1 MPQHCEF
8 ESKEVNWEVDGIKIY
23 GTLTTPTGEDTSK
36 AVVFVAGSGP
46 TDRDWCSPL
55 LPGTNGSAKLIAEE
69 LSQRGFI
76 TLRYD
81 KRGSGPNIKETMAKM
96 IGKISMKSHMDELE
110 GAVKTTLSHI
120 KTSSKSM
127 FALTN
132 SEGAIHALNYQV
144 QSTSNRFKGIVLT
157 GAPGRSIGQVA
168 RSQIQNQ
175 LKSLPNADDL
185 LKRYDA
191 TIDSFV
197 SGQPIMP
204 DPSLPEGIRLLLQ
217 GLASPA
223 NLPFARELWT
233 YNASDFISKVPE
245 PALIMIGKKDIQVDW
260 QVDGKA
266 LQEATIG
273 KENISFSYPDNADHV
288 LKHEERPREK
298 ILSDAT
304 LRYNTE
310 DRVLDYEAMN
320 TILKWLLR
328 ISNLT

>member
-1 MPQHCEF
+1 MPQNCEF

-23 GTLTTPTGEDTSK
+23 GTLTKPTGEDTSK

-96 IGKISMKSHMDELE
+96 IGKISMKSHLDELE

-120 KTSSKSM
+120 KANPKSM

-144 QSTSNRFKGIVLT
+144 KSTSNRFKGIVLT

-168 RSQIQNQ
+168 RCQIQNQ

-185 LKRYDA
+185 LKCYDA

-204 DPSLPEGIRLLLQ
+204 DQSLPEGIRLLLQ

-288 LKHEERPREK
+288 LKHKEKPREK

>member
-23 GTLTTPTGEDTSK
+23 GTLTKPTGEDTSK

-96 IGKISMKSHMDELE
+96 IGKISMKSHIDELE

-120 KTSSKSM
+120 KANSKSM

-191 TIDSFV
+191 AIDSFV

-288 LKHEERPREK
+288 LKHEERSREK
-298 ILSDAT
+298 VLSDAT

-310 DRVLDYEAMN
+310 DRILDYEAMN

>member
-1 MPQHCEF
+1 
-8 ESKEVNWEVDGIKIY
+8 
-23 GTLTTPTGEDTSK
+23 
-36 AVVFVAGSGP
+36 
-46 TDRDWCSPL
+46 
-55 LPGTNGSAKLIAEE
+55 
-69 LSQRGFI
+69 
-76 TLRYD
+76 
-81 KRGSGPNIKETMAKM
+81 
-96 IGKISMKSHMDELE
+96 MDELE

-157 GAPGRSIGQVA
+157 GAPGRSIGKVA
-168 RSQIQNQ
+168 RGQIQNQ
-175 LKSLPNADDL
+175 LKSLPNADDF

-266 LQEATIG
+266 LQETTIG

>member
-1 MPQHCEF
+1 MNQQFRF
-8 ESKEVNWEVDGIKIY
+8 ESKEVNWEVDGITIY
-23 GTLTTPTGEDTSK
+23 GTLTRPTGAETSN

-69 LSQRGFI
+69 LSQRGFV

-81 KRGSGPNIKETMAKM
+81 KRGSGPNIKEDMAKM
-96 IGKISMKSHMDELE
+96 IGKISMKSYTDELE
-110 GAVKTTLSHI
+110 GAIKTTLSYVKANSGSI
-120 KTSSKSM
+120 

-144 QSTSNRFKGIVLT
+144 QSNSKRFKGIVLT

-168 RSQIQNQ
+168 RSQVQNQ
-175 LKSLPNADDL
+175 LKSLPNAEGL
-185 LKRYDA
+185 LKSYDA
-191 TIDSFV
+191 SIASFV
-197 SGQPIMP
+197 SGQPIAP

-260 QVDGKA
+260 HADGKA

-273 KENISFSYPDNADHV
+273 KGNISFSYPQNADHV
-288 LKHEERPREK
+288 LKYEERPREK
-298 ILSDAT
+298 ISPDAT
-304 LRYNTE
+304 LRYNAE
-310 DRVLDYEAMN
+310 DRVLDREAMN
-320 TILKWLLR
+320 TILEWLLR